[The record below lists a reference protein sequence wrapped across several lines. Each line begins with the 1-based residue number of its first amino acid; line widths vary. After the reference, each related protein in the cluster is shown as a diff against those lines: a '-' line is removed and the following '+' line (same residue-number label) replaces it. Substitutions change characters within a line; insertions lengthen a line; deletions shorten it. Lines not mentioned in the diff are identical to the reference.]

1 MRAKYIKVNRNKQ
14 QSPKTQKKK
23 TNKQTNKQ
31 KKQKKSKKKKK
42 KNLKKHL
49 TDKPYKRAE
58 TLKKHKTIDYN

>member
-14 QSPKTQKKK
+14 QSPKTHQKKK
-23 TNKQTNKQ
+23 H
-31 KKQKKSKKKKK
+31 
-42 KNLKKHL
+42 LKKHL

>member
-23 TNKQTNKQ
+23 TKN
-31 KKQKKSKKKKK
+31 KKKK
-42 KNLKKHL
+42 KNKPKKQNKTKKYLKKHL

-58 TLKKHKTIDYN
+58 TLKKNTKQ

>member
-23 TNKQTNKQ
+23 
-31 KKQKKSKKKKK
+31 KKKKKKK
-42 KNLKKHL
+42 KNHLKKHL

>member
-23 TNKQTNKQ
+23 
-31 KKQKKSKKKKK
+31 KKKKK
-42 KNLKKHL
+42 KHLKKHL

-58 TLKKHKTIDYN
+58 TLKKTKQ

>member
-14 QSPKTQKKK
+14 QSLKTQE
-23 TNKQTNKQ
+23 
-31 KKQKKSKKKKK
+31 KKKKK
-42 KNLKKHL
+42 KTLKRHL

>member
-14 QSPKTQKKK
+14 QSPKTQKK
-23 TNKQTNKQ
+23 QTNKQ
-31 KKQKKSKKKKK
+31 RNKKTKQNKKNQKK

-58 TLKKHKTIDYN
+58 TLKKTQNNRL

>member
-14 QSPKTQKKK
+14 QSPKTQKQ
-23 TNKQTNKQ
+23 TNKQTNK
-31 KKQKKSKKKKK
+31 KPKQKTKKKKSKK

>member
-14 QSPKTQKKK
+14 QSNKTQK
-23 TNKQTNKQ
+23 
-31 KKQKKSKKKKK
+31 KKKKK
-42 KNLKKHL
+42 KNTLKKQL

>member
-14 QSPKTQKKK
+14 QSPKTQTKKKKK
-23 TNKQTNKQ
+23 TKTKQNKTKQ
-31 KKQKKSKKKKK
+31 KK

-58 TLKKHKTIDYN
+58 TLKKTQNNRL

>member
-23 TNKQTNKQ
+23 
-31 KKQKKSKKKKK
+31 KKKHLK
-42 KNLKKHL
+42 KNL

>member
-23 TNKQTNKQ
+23 ETNKQ
-31 KKQKKSKKKKK
+31 KKTNKQTKPKKKSKKKY
-42 KNLKKHL
+42 LKKHL

-58 TLKKHKTIDYN
+58 TLKNTKQ

>member
-14 QSPKTQKKK
+14 QSPKTHTQKKN
-23 TNKQTNKQ
+23 T
-31 KKQKKSKKKKK
+31 
-42 KNLKKHL
+42 LKKHL